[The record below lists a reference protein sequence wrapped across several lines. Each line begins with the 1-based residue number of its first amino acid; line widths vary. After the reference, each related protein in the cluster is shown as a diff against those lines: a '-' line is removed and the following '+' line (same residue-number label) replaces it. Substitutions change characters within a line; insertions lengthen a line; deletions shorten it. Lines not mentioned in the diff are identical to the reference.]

1 MLKDKM
7 NKEEVIDLN
16 VIDQINEI
24 MIFNGKNNKRKEAN
38 FDAEAAVKWF
48 LELCPENKETLNE
61 ISYFIKLSHLIK
73 NI

>member
-1 MLKDKM
+1 M
-7 NKEEVIDLN
+7 ILN
-16 VIDQINEI
+16 E
-24 MIFNGKNNKRKEAN
+24 KNNKRKEAN
-38 FDAEAAVKWF
+38 FDAKAAVEWF

>member
-1 MLKDKM
+1 
-7 NKEEVIDLN
+7 LN
-16 VIDQINEI
+16 VIDQINDI
-24 MIFNGKNNKRKEAN
+24 MILNEKNNKRKEAN
-38 FDAEAAVKWF
+38 FDAKAAVEWF